1 LMPADLRDMDFT
13 TWFKQKFLPEQFG
26 AEWAKVI
33 DRGLLNYATG
43 ADFSSRLSLSNMW
56 LREGKETRTE
66 REAATQVL
74 VDHMGAT
81 VSQGLAYT
89 DAMKDFR
96 MGNYRDGIQKMS
108 PAFIRN
114 WVAMDKLS
122 EEGAKDT
129 KGNVLISKDAVSTGQ
144 LIWRAV
150 GFNSD
155 KLADLQTTNFKVIGL
170 QQRIDNER
178 NDILDKL
185 DLHYRNRDLKKYS
198 SAYKEMEK
206 FNTKYPWVAIDDI
219 SKSIEEKQE
228 RRGQSWRGVNVTE
241 RNAPYAVEALAASR
255 LSAAEAERK
264 AREK

>member
-1 LMPADLRDMDFT
+1 MPADLRELDFQ

-26 AEWAKVI
+26 AEYAKVI

-43 ADFSSRLSLSNMW
+43 ADFSSRLSLANMW

-81 VSQGLAYT
+81 VSQGLTYA

-96 MGNYRDGIQKMS
+96 MGKYRDGIQKMS

-114 WVAMDKLS
+114 WIAEEKLRT
-122 EEGAKDT
+122 EGAKDT
-129 KGNVLISKDAVSTGQ
+129 KGNLLISKDAISTGE

-155 KLADLQTTNFKVIGL
+155 ELANLQGTNFKMIGIE
-170 QQRIDNER
+170 QRINNER
-178 NDILDKL
+178 NDILDRL
-185 DLHYRNRDLKKYS
+185 DAHYRDRNM
-198 SAYKEMEK
+198 KEYNKAWQSMEK
-206 FNTKYPWVAIDDI
+206 FNTKYPWVAIDDVGDAL
-219 SKSIEEKQE
+219 EKRQE
-228 RRGQSWRGVNVTE
+228 RRGQAWRGVNISE
-241 RNAPYAVEALAASR
+241 KNAPYAVEGLKESR
-255 LSAAEAERK
+255 MSAAEKERK
-264 AREK
+264 AKEK